1 MLGRTPVVRG
11 TDGRVAAAR
20 TISFPQADSSP
31 CQSTP
36 ICKGVAPLAR
46 ERRPA
51 RPGTRRPGLGART
64 TASWL
69 VERGRY
75 GPCAADPSLISPG
88 ALSVRRGRRGRRGTR
103 AQSGQ
108 LPKLPSAWATFQL
121 LHGAPGQ
128 TFAPSTAPRIS
139 QKFTLQRLHSAASRH
154 QLATLTLCVG
164 LSILRRNGNC
174 PLSIASFPCFP
185 VHQEHERSGPLLLF
199 PRRLRNHYPVNNLL
213 PASPL
218 RSRPL
223 KIPVRPDSPD
233 SRPK

>member
-1 MLGRTPVVRG
+1 MGGARAGEDYRG
-11 TDGRVAAAR
+11 TRYRWSSGCC
-20 TISFPQADSSP
+20 ADNFFSP
-31 CQSTP
+31 SGQLPLLPTP

-88 ALSVRRGRRGRRGTR
+88 ALSVRRGTRGP
-103 AQSGQ
+103 SGQ

-128 TFAPSTAPRIS
+128 TFAPNTAPRIS
-139 QKFTLQRLHSAASRH
+139 QKFTLRRLHSAASRH
-154 QLATLTLCVG
+154 QLATLTPCVG